1 MLLRKNDLKKGGQL
15 VSFRATEGN
24 LTLTK
29 LLKSSLLTISLGIG
43 SLQMDKQAFS
53 CKTLIIK
60 YLLKSFLVEKTHK
73 TLAYYLSFV
82 K

>member
-1 MLLRKNDLKKGGQL
+1 MLLHKNDLKKGGQL
-15 VSFRATEGN
+15 VSFRATEGY

-60 YLLKSFLVEKTHK
+60 NV
-73 TLAYYLSFV
+73 
-82 K
+82 